1 MEATMSGSALLG
13 GRAGEQK
20 DFDRRWRQALFDG
33 VIADMASEGRQ
44 QSPAPSSR
52 DGHRPPRMAECPRSF
67 RTDPSVFDGRFA
79 NNAWLQECPQPFSKA
94 VWGNAVEMAP
104 EDANRL
110 EIQGR
115 RRGGDPRWRSL
126 AFRSDA
132 PIQWSGPG
140 SAPALARLRPQACWR
155 DRRRHRLQ
163 RRAPARSVVALDRAK
178 AMSVRRDRRRRG
190 RLSPATAGLFALRGQ
205 G

>member
-13 GRAGEQK
+13 GRAGGEK

-33 VIADMASEGRQ
+33 VIADMAPKAVTKPGAKF
-44 QSPAPSSR
+44 PGWTPT
-52 DGHRPPRMAECPRSF
+52 PRMAECPRSF
-67 RTDPSVFDGRFA
+67 APTPRFSTGASPTTPGFRNVRSPSPRPCGATPSRWPPRTRIA
-79 NNAWLQECPQPFSKA
+79 SKSRKA
-94 VWGNAVEMAP
+94 T
-104 EDANRL
+104 
-110 EIQGR
+110 
-115 RRGGDPRWRSL
+115 RWRSAL
-126 AFRSDA
+126 ALTRFSADA

-163 RRAPARSVVALDRAK
+163 RRAPAHNVVALDLGRNVGSPDRLEWPSLARHRRALC
-178 AMSVRRDRRRRG
+178 A
-190 RLSPATAGLFALRGQ
+190 RGQ